1 VERPEDLHPVGDQ
14 SLAESAEFRDEA
26 GFVEDGEYEGV
37 AT

>member
-1 VERPEDLHPVGDQ
+1 VERPEDLHPAGEQ
-14 SLAESAEFRDEA
+14 SLAASAEFGDEA